1 MSLNKTKT
9 RFRAN
14 TLILAVELLL
24 PFVLLYALRNDYT
37 LLGEIVSA
45 VLVLGI
51 IFLVVKSRD

>member
-9 RFRAN
+9 RVRAN

-51 IFLVVKSRD
+51 IFLVVFK

>member
-9 RFRAN
+9 RFRVN

-51 IFLVVKSRD
+51 IFLVVFK

>member
-51 IFLVVKSRD
+51 IFLVVFK

>member
-37 LLGEIVSA
+37 LLGEIVAA

-51 IFLVVKSRD
+51 IFLVVFK

>member
-1 MSLNKTKT
+1 MSLNKSKT

-51 IFLVVKSRD
+51 IFLVVFK